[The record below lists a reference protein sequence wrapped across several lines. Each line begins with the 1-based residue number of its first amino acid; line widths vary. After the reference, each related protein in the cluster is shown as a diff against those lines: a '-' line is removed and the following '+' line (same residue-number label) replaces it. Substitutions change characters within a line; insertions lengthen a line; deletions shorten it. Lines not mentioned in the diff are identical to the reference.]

1 VFIGGVGFNLIIK
14 ILSLL
19 KFMLLS
25 NRIHL
30 IYKFIIRWGFSTNH
44 KCGVK
49 ASFIPGVS
57 VPYWNVVTVKPVVIH
72 LKDSKRIKQTI
83 KVIPVVSL
91 GKRTFIMASSIR
103 GVGYLC
109 NVDKGKWVY
118 LNILFCGGKR
128 LHIDLN
134 FFSVVRNDA
143 VVSQGLEETYTGRGC
158 LKYNYE
164 SGFACLGKRSGRYR
178 KPLNLNNSLRNV
190 VPLPNTKRD
199 FSTGGS
205 HEFKKLIKHNGKYV
219 NPIEVLAD
227 VNFLQGAYQKIK
239 SNQGVMAKGS
249 GVETL
254 DSLDYN
260 WFCTTSKRLLDGSF
274 QFRPARRIM
283 IPKPNK
289 PEERPL
295 TISNSRDKIVQQAMK
310 MVLEIIYD
318 GKFLDTSHGFRPSRG
333 CHSALEMIRL
343 HWTGISWFLEFDVEK
358 CYDNI
363 DRHRLTNIL
372 KEDIDDQRFLD
383 LIYKLFNAGV
393 VGWKEGLGPDPSKG
407 ISQGSVLSPV
417 LSNIYLHKLDVEV
430 AKITEEYQKGKI
442 RRFFRE
448 VLNAERRVHRKKDFK
463 RLSPEQQAAIMSK
476 HRAERRKMGVTMTDW
491 NDPNFIR
498 VRYVRYVDDL
508 LLGIA
513 GPKELVVKIR
523 DRLVTFV
530 KSDLKLNL
538 TGGEITHI
546 GAGKIKFLGMMI
558 NGVPWSKFPRRFGKR
573 LEKIKRVKNRIKLQ
587 KEIREERELKVVRTV
602 LRKALKGASK
612 VVDKPA
618 IKSKVL
624 ALSEWANRDHDCSKE
639 VVNTYR
645 QFFEAIIKTM
655 IFVPDE
661 LKETLGAAKRA
672 IDKWEKDLSL
682 PEEDPKKRYKELV
695 GRYDALPIQINA
707 PLVDIRFKLRDRGI
721 ISKSNKPRAIGRLI
735 HVPDDKI
742 VSWYRAVGRGLL
754 SYYSCCQNFYVVKN
768 YVDYFVRWSA
778 IHTLAGKHKSS
789 CKKIIAKH
797 SKDLIIKDKDD
808 FILASFMSSQEIKTT
823 RRQFRS
829 NVSQDAVE
837 KVLNQIWAKFT
848 RTNFFGAE
856 CAVKGCENPKIEW
869 HHVDKLSR
877 MKDHFGNISV
887 VTKKGRRVSGIDAFK
902 VAFNRKQIPLCKMH
916 HISLHQKK
924 ISFQHLDW
932 EYIK

>member
-1 VFIGGVGFNLIIK
+1 MLIDNNT
-14 ILSLL
+14 S
-19 KFMLLS
+19 S
-25 NRIHL
+25 
-30 IYKFIIRWGFSTNH
+30 IYKFVSRWFFSTNH

-49 ASFIPGVS
+49 APSVLGVS
-57 VPYWNVVTVKPVVIH
+57 VPHWNVVTVKPLVIH
-72 LKDSKRIKQTI
+72 LKYNKRIKQTI

-91 GKRTFIMASSIR
+91 GKRTFIMVSPIR
-103 GVGYLC
+103 GVGYISNL
-109 NVDKGKWVY
+109 DKEKWVY

-134 FFSVVRNDA
+134 FFFVVRNDA
-143 VVSQGLEETYTGRGC
+143 VVSQGLEETYIGHGR
-158 LKYNYE
+158 LKYDYK
-164 SGFACLGKRSGRYR
+164 SGFACLGKRSGRYG

-199 FSTGGS
+199 FSSGGS
-205 HEFKKLIKHNGKYV
+205 HEFKRLMKHNSKYV
-219 NPIEVLAD
+219 NLTEVLAD

-249 GVETL
+249 GFETL

-260 WFCTTSKRLLDGSF
+260 WFYTTSKRLLDGSF
-274 QFRPARRIM
+274 QFRPARRVM

-289 PEERPL
+289 PEKRSL
-295 TISNSRDKIVQQAMK
+295 TISNSKDKIVQQAMK

-318 GKFLDTSHGFRPSRG
+318 GKFLDTSHGFRPYRG

-343 HWTGISWFLEFDVEK
+343 NWTGISWFLEFDVEK

-363 DRHRLTNIL
+363 DRHRFINIL
-372 KEDIDDQRFLD
+372 KEDIEDQRFLD
-383 LIYKLFNAGV
+383 LVHKLFNAGV

-407 ISQGSVLSPV
+407 VSQGSVLSPI

-430 AKITEEYQKGKI
+430 VKIIEEYQKGKK
-442 RRFFRE
+442 RRVFQDVF
-448 VLNAERRVHRKKDFK
+448 NAERRVYRKKDFK
-463 RLSPEQQAAIMSK
+463 RLSSEQQAAIMSK

-498 VRYVRYVDDL
+498 VRYVRFVDDL

-513 GPKELVVKIR
+513 GPKELVVQIR

-538 TGGEITHI
+538 TGGEIIHI
-546 GAGKIKFLGMMI
+546 GAGKVKFLGMMI
-558 NGVPWSKFPRRFGKR
+558 SAVPFSKFPRRFGKR
-573 LEKIKRVKNRIKLQ
+573 LEKIRRVKNRIKLQ
-587 KEIREERELKVVRTV
+587 KEIKDERELKVVRTV
-602 LRKALKGASK
+602 LRKALKGTSK
-612 VVDKPA
+612 VVDRPD
-618 IKSKVL
+618 IKSTVS
-624 ALSEWANRDHDCSKE
+624 ALKEWVNLDHDFSKE
-639 VVNTYR
+639 FANTYR
-645 QFFEAIIKTM
+645 QFLEAITKTM

-661 LKETLGAAKRA
+661 LKETLEAAKSA
-672 IDKWEKDLSL
+672 VVKWEKDLSL
-682 PEEDPKKRYKELV
+682 TEEDPKKRYKELV
-695 GRYDALPIQINA
+695 GRYDALPPQINA
-707 PLVDIRFKLRDRGI
+707 PLVDIRAKLRERGI

-742 VSWYRAVGRGLL
+742 VSWYKAVGRGML
-754 SYYSCCQNFYVVKN
+754 SYYSCCQNFYIVKN
-768 YVDYFVRWSA
+768 YVDYMVRWSA

-797 SKDLIIKDKDD
+797 SKDLIIKDKDG
-808 FILASFMSSQEIKTT
+808 FTLASFISSQEIKTM
-823 RRQFRS
+823 RRQFRG
-829 NVSQDAVE
+829 NVSHDAAE

-856 CAVKGCENPKIEW
+856 CAVKGCENSKIEW
-869 HHVDKLSR
+869 HHVNKLNR

-887 VTKKGRRVSGIDAFK
+887 VTRKGRRVSGTDALK
-902 VAFNRKQIPLCKMH
+902 VAFNRKQIPLCNMH
-916 HISLHQKK
+916 HINLHQKK
-924 ISFQHLDW
+924 ISFQDIDW
-932 EYIK
+932 EYIKEVS